1 MDSISETSRRVHAL
15 VDRLPPSQVAALE
28 GLLQS
33 MIDPGAAGGP
43 EHIEEL
49 VEPDRGTAGGLL
61 QFLLQLWHVVIA
73 IPQAPR
79 LGQSHAVNDAGMVQF
94 IGNDRVFGSQ

>member
-49 VEPDRGTAGGLL
+49 VEPDRGAAGGFSFEELVEECGVSDD
-61 QFLLQLWHVVIA
+61 QIRQV
-73 IPQAPR
+73 
-79 LGQSHAVNDAGMVQF
+79 QSEHGTVRKIRFEPTSPAG
-94 IGNDRVFGSQ
+94 DDLD